1 MPKLVIDV
9 AMGGVKCCLVT
20 LSLHYHGNPSGC
32 LAVPV
37 PSLLKVPKML
47 SVFSLSWGSCM
58 RIPSLTS
65 DWVMLMLRHAAQL
78 PSHNPP
84 PSFRPAGL
92 MVCVVFLQAIFDRL
106 RSPLLSLFNSA
117 AHYHMIFNLFVLV
130 YCALKS
136 ESVDTCGS
144 SVQSM

>member
-9 AMGGVKCCLVT
+9 AMEGVKCCLVT
-20 LSLHYHGNPSGC
+20 FGLHYHSNPSEC

-37 PSLLKVPKML
+37 HSLLKVPKML
-47 SVFSLSWGSCM
+47 SVFSLMWGSCM

-65 DWVMLMLRHAAQL
+65 DRMMLMLRHAAQF
-78 PSHNPP
+78 PSQYHSPPPAP

-106 RSPLLSLFNSA
+106 CSPLLYLFNSA
-117 AHYHMIFNLFVLV
+117 AHLYNI
-130 YCALKS
+130 
-136 ESVDTCGS
+136 
-144 SVQSM
+144 